1 MLRPGKLVAHS
12 MGRFEGWSGRCGIRG
27 GAVLLVC
34 AGLALTLGVAA
45 LSASSAP
52 SFAAAKNYTTG
63 EGPDSVAI
71 GDLNGDGKPDLA
83 TANSGA
89 TANSE
94 EATVSVLLNRGDG
107 SFEAHRDY
115 ATGVRPD
122 SVAIGDL
129 NGDGKP
135 DLATANFGPDTVS
148 VLLGRGDGSFQSK
161 LDYRT
166 GNDPESIVI
175 GDVNGDGQPDL
186 ATADFGADTVSV
198 LMNRGGGGFVLNA
211 HYQTG
216 SGPDSV
222 AIGDLNGDGLPDLAT
237 ANVHTRTVSV
247 LLNAGDGGFLG
258 RRDYRTG
265 GHGSFGSLVA
275 IGDLNGDGKPDLAA
289 AHIDPFA
296 ITVLL
301 GRGDGTFAARR
312 EVTPPVEFG
321 PPTQVAIGDM
331 NGDHRPDLVTVG
343 SGGVFVFVGRGDGRF
358 QAPVNYRVES
368 EPYSIAIGDLN
379 GDRRPDLATTNYRVS
394 VLLNRPGLCTV
405 QDVQGKTLRAAR
417 RVLLR
422 AHCRVGKIRR
432 TYSGSPK
439 GWIIRQ
445 KPYFGA
451 VLPGGGKVN
460 LVVSRG
466 RKH

>member
-1 MLRPGKLVAHS
+1 
-12 MGRFEGWSGRCGIRG
+12 
-27 GAVLLVC
+27 
-34 AGLALTLGVAA
+34 
-45 LSASSAP
+45 
-52 SFAAAKNYTTG
+52 
-63 EGPDSVAI
+63 
-71 GDLNGDGKPDLA
+71 
-83 TANSGA
+83 
-89 TANSE
+89 
-94 EATVSVLLNRGDG
+94 VLLNRGDG

-148 VLLGRGDGSFQSK
+148 VLLGRGDGSLQSK

-186 ATADFGADTVSV
+186 ATADVGADTVSV
-198 LMNRGGGGFVLNA
+198 LLNRGGGGFVLNA

-222 AIGDLNGDGLPDLAT
+222 AIGDLNGDGLPDLVT

-321 PPTQVAIGDM
+321 PPNQVAIGDM
-331 NGDHRPDLVTVG
+331 NGDHRPDLVTAG

-379 GDRRPDLATTNYRVS
+379 GDRRPLGNDELPRLGAPQQAGPLHGAGRSGKDFAGREAGAPTRSLPRRQDPPHLLRVS
-394 VLLNRPGLCTV
+394 EALDHPAKALFRGCAPGRR
-405 QDVQGKTLRAAR
+405 QGQPRRQPRAQA
-417 RVLLR
+417 L
-422 AHCRVGKIRR
+422 GR
-432 TYSGSPK
+432 TH
-439 GWIIRQ
+439 
-445 KPYFGA
+445 FGGRSA
-451 VLPGGGKVN
+451 LSE
-460 LVVSRG
+460 SRG
-466 RKH
+466 RP